1 MVHRILWQK
10 PRLHGDPAQHRKV
23 TWLELFFDLVF
34 MVVISELV
42 HLLTIDPSVDRLANY
57 LFLFIP
63 AWWIWIGVTY
73 YNDRFET
80 DGLENRVF
88 TFLLMIP
95 VSGLAIFGHHM
106 PGDFSLGYGLCYMAA
121 RLLIVVLWTRAAV
134 HEKRFRPVGRILI
147 AGYAVSIL
155 IFISSLWV
163 DAPLRFGL
171 WAIALG
177 CDLFTPLLTLQKQR
191 SLPSFS
197 LSKLPER
204 LGLFVLIVIGETLVG
219 VIRGVARHH
228 HFSLRVVSE
237 GIMGTAISFAIWW
250 IYFDD
255 IARRPPREQHK
266 TVFLWSYL
274 HLVLVMAVGA
284 AGAALLNVLTSKHHI
299 PGDTIRYLLAGS
311 LSVSLLFMGLIEML
325 LKKEEGDRS
334 SLKASVGC
342 KFLAAAL
349 ILAVGHFGHLL
360 HAFALLSM
368 IFVAL
373 LIPMAYEVYVWLRT
387 RALLSLQN
395 KSEAGADHAEG

>member
-1 MVHRILWQK
+1 MLNRILWQK
-10 PRLHGDPAQHRKV
+10 PKLHEDPMMHRKV

-42 HLLTIDPSVDRLANY
+42 HLLTLTPTWGSLANY

-63 AWWIWIGVTY
+63 AWWIWIGVNY

-88 TFLLMIP
+88 TFLLMLP

-106 PGDFSLGYGLCYMAA
+106 PGDYSLGYGLCYMAA
-121 RLLIVVLWTRAAV
+121 RLMIVTLWFRAAV
-134 HEKRFRPVGRILI
+134 HEKRFRPVGKILI

-163 DAPLRFGL
+163 EVPLRFGL

-177 CDLFTPLLTLQKQR
+177 CDLFTPLMTLKKQR
-191 SLPSFS
+191 TLPNFS

-228 HFSLRVVSE
+228 HFSVRIVSE
-237 GIMGTAISFAIWW
+237 GIAGAAISFAIWW
-250 IYFDD
+250 IYFDN
-255 IARRPPREQHK
+255 IARKPPRDQHK
-266 TVFLWSYL
+266 IVFLWSYL

-284 AGAALLNVLTSKHHI
+284 TGAALLNVLTSPHHV
-299 PGDTIRYLLAGS
+299 PTDNIRYLLAGS
-311 LSVSLLFMGLIEML
+311 LATSLTFMGLIEML
-325 LKKEEGDRS
+325 LKKEEHVWG
-334 SLKASVGC
+334 SLKTSVGL
-342 KFLAAAL
+342 KFLSSGL
-349 ILAVGHFGHLL
+349 ILTVGSLGHLMHTIYL
-360 HAFALLSM
+360 LYLMFGALL
-368 IFVAL
+368 V
-373 LIPMAYEVYVWLRT
+373 PVTYEVYVWFKVK
-387 RALLSLQN
+387 AYASLKQ
-395 KSEAGADHAEG
+395 E